1 MNLLLA
7 FVIILIAGITGI
19 SFFREKGQK
28 FFFFGIILLL
38 TAVTTPPAFK
48 ALTGENLELLLGGN
62 WVTGLIPLRIDALS
76 GWFILIINFIF
87 VTGGFYGLFY
97 LDLYSAPKNNLRLHY
112 ASFILLHASLL
123 GLCVIQNAL
132 LFLVTWELMT
142 LAAFVAVIFEHEKWA
157 TVKAGINFFIQSHI
171 SLLMTG
177 FFNVVILAGKF

>member
-1 MNLLLA
+1 MPLLYCFML
-7 FVIILIAGITGI
+7 
-19 SFFREKGQK
+19 
-28 FFFFGIILLL
+28 
-38 TAVTTPPAFK
+38 P
-48 ALTGENLELLLGGN
+48 
-62 WVTGLIPLRIDALS
+62 
-76 GWFILIINFIF
+76 
-87 VTGGFYGLFY
+87 
-97 LDLYSAPKNNLRLHY
+97 
-112 ASFILLHASLL
+112 L